1 MHIIKYKP
9 YIELEMSKLTIY
21 HFYYLKIYRKWVNM
35 KWIKNS

>member
-21 HFYYLKIYRKWVNM
+21 HFYYLKIYRKMSKCEMN
-35 KWIKNS
+35 KE